1 MAVFTEVSLEQA
13 QHIATALNLGSVTD
27 LQGIT
32 GGIENTNYFLTCKSQ
47 TGPSE
52 PHEQTYV
59 LTLFERL
66 SSTELPFYLKLMQ
79 HLATNGIA
87 VPCPKANDRGDMLH
101 SVAGKPAAVVNKL
114 AGRSQLE
121 PQSAHCAALGETLAH
136 MHLAAQSF
144 ETTQPN
150 LRGLTWWNDTAPVVL
165 PHLQQAQTQLLL
177 QELALQNH
185 TGASSAYAALPRG
198 PVHADLFRDNV
209 MFEGDRLTGIFDFY
223 FAGVDAWLFDL
234 CVCLNDWAIHLDTG
248 EWDLPRAQALVTAY
262 ERVRPLT
269 AAERELLN
277 PMLRA
282 AGLRFWI
289 SRLWDFH
296 LPREANMLNPHDPT
310 HFEKILRA
318 RVAKPLLLST
328 LAQQG
333 TEVMPA

>member
-1 MAVFTEVSLEQA
+1 M
-13 QHIATALNLGSVTD
+13 
-27 LQGIT
+27 
-32 GGIENTNYFLTCKSQ
+32 
-47 TGPSE
+47 
-52 PHEQTYV
+52 

-87 VPCPKANDRGDMLH
+87 VPCPKANDKGDMLH
-101 SVAGKPAAVVNKL
+101 TVAGKPAAVVNKL

-165 PHLQQAQTQLLL
+165 PHLQQAQAQLLL

-269 AAERELLN
+269 AAERKLLN

-282 AGLRFWI
+282 AGLAFLDLKVVGLSPTPRGQYAQP
-289 SRLWDFH
+289 SRPRSFRKNTARSGGKAPIFKH
-296 LPREANMLNPHDPT
+296 LGTTRHRSDASLT
-310 HFEKILRA
+310 HN
-318 RVAKPLLLST
+318 
-328 LAQQG
+328 
-333 TEVMPA
+333 